1 VKLVVLCPHFAPDT
15 APTGEVM
22 TRIVLGLAERGHHLD
37 VVTSLPWYEHH
48 EVADGWTGRVVR
60 VERTDWGLVRRV
72 HPFPTD
78 KRSIARRAAGFAGFS
93 ALVGLAGLGRRVDG
107 VLAMSPPLPLGLT
120 GRVVATS
127 RRAPLVF
134 NVQDVFPDVAVEV
147 GAITNR
153 RVIAAA
159 RRLERITYRCSDA
172 VTVLSEDLR
181 ANVAAKLPPS
191 QRDKVRV
198 IGNFVDTQ
206 AIRPLDRHTAY
217 RRELGIDDETVVLYA
232 GNVGYSQSLDLVLHA
247 ARAWSDRP
255 GVVFVVNGGGSAVA
269 DLQAQ
274 AAGLSN
280 VRFAPYQ
287 PRERLAEVLATGDVH
302 LVPLRRGLAH
312 ASVPSKTYAILAAGR
327 PLLASV
333 DPGTEVARITEQADA
348 GLAVP
353 PDDPAAF
360 LAALDRLVADPAGAT
375 AMGARG
381 REWVEHWASPSAV
394 AEAYEA
400 LFIEL
405 AGG

>member
-1 VKLVVLCPHFAPDT
+1 MKLVVLCPHFAPDT

-37 VVTSLPWYEHH
+37 VVTALPWYERHR
-48 EVADGWTGRVVR
+48 VAEGWTGRVVR
-60 VERTDWGLVRRV
+60 VERTGWGVVRRV
-72 HPFPTD
+72 HPFPTE

-93 ALVGLAGLGRRVDG
+93 ALVGVAGLGRRVDG

-159 RRLERITYRCSDA
+159 RWLERTTYRCSDA

-191 QRDKVRV
+191 QQAKVRV

-217 RRELGIDDETVVLYA
+217 RHELGIGDETVVLYA

-247 ARAWSDRP
+247 ARAWSERP
-255 GVVFVVNGGGSAVA
+255 GVVFVVNGGGSALA
-269 DLQAQ
+269 DLQAR
-274 AAGLSN
+274 ANGLSN

-287 PRERLAEVLATGDVH
+287 PKERLAEVLATGDVH

-312 ASVPSKTYAILAAGR
+312 SSVPSKTYAILAAGR

-333 DPGTEVARITEQADA
+333 DAGTEVARITEQAGA

-360 LAALDRLVADPAGAT
+360 LAALDRLVADPAVAT

-381 REWVEHWASPSAV
+381 RAWVEHWASPSAV
-394 AEAYEA
+394 AETYED
-400 LFIEL
+400 LFAEL
-405 AGG
+405 ARG